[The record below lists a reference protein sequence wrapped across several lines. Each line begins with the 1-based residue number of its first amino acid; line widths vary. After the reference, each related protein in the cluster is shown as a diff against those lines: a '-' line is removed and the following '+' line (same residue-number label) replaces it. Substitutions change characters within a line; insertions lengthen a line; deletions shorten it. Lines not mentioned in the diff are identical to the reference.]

1 MGKREAWADARLEVL
16 ARRCPE
22 ALALARLLAP
32 AVTIDAPL
40 LRSMRLTLLPRTGAW
55 IEAELWHS
63 PLVKAR
69 SAGGL
74 RFEPAVIE
82 RLREQLAAAWQ
93 ADDEGERQRILEARG
108 VMAAVHTGLS
118 PALALEERVAWAA
131 AMGEL
136 DEIEEAL
143 ASAVKGVLDG
153 SRPGLAAWAGQAV
166 ARLPAESFGT
176 SAGQAL
182 RLLAAQAG
190 HATATRPEGVSP
202 TRILSELPLARLGIA
217 RRGPLLVL
225 GATAWRAGFA
235 LPVPDSEP
243 RLVEVLW
250 QDEDDRLL
258 RMPHAIAGGEA
269 QEIEVGHARVQLVNA
284 LGEAFEVPG
293 FERWAGGGAGYGR
306 LELHHGQRE
315 GMGEGYMLTLQR
327 GEMDA
332 HGTALDFIGGS
343 VEQLAPSL
351 LEAWA
356 SASRDADDFMLEAGL
371 AQFRD
376 IPLLQ
381 SHQLSMLAPDDD
393 IELHL
398 DSAAARI
405 PWEYLLGKR
414 GLNGRLVH
422 ARSGSMRRSADD
434 ASGHAVLVA
443 SVANLDRPSP
453 ADIDEIFRSARFEV
467 EILSEA
473 SATELVTRLHRRPW
487 RALHLESLIDPT
499 GGKRPRDVAVS
510 LPIGDGAFLSPGDL
524 EQLKVL
530 PELVVIRGGAR
541 AGAGFAA
548 SWGEALREGLVSAV
562 LVNDWHVADE
572 IASVFFGSF
581 YEVLTAGGTVAEAA
595 LIARLETRRRFP
607 GSPAW
612 AAFQLHGDGEY
623 RLPRV
628 APRKAATKA
637 AEAKAAEPYDL
648 RAIRALEQ
656 RGVPEPGLYAIDAS
670 AVPPSLNGPDAFSM
684 LQGRALLFIHGMGSS
699 MLGSFAGMWSSDNL
713 AAWQQ
718 LASAYS
724 GRMLCFEH
732 WGLSRSPLEN
742 ALELVRALPFGIEL
756 TVLSV
761 SDGGLIGELLCRAGR
776 VADQPGWEDD
786 DFWESAGRT
795 EETAAPFDE
804 ADFALFDG
812 AARETLER
820 LAKEMMSKSLRI
832 VDFVRIACPVRGTTY
847 PARAKQVFGGIAR
860 LMGTVGSHAGSL
872 PLRLLDAIV
881 DPERVPGL
889 RAMEPTAPLIRMLN
903 REGVRVDSELAI
915 VAGTFRA
922 DSLAG
927 RLKAGLLGLLVDRDN
942 DMLVATESM
951 FGGAARTR
959 PARFVRFEG
968 GDINHFSYLEQ
979 AEVVRTVV
987 DRLLNGSPG
996 PAWQI
1001 VPGEGAPAPIVVV
1014 VHDASQPSEVLEQC
1028 AAALA
1033 PLENEGRIRL
1043 FVASDRDP
1051 MLVDD
1056 GVRGPLTLALERARV
1071 LVVLL
1076 TPGLLR
1082 SSGLEYALH
1091 RLRDRLVDARCVVL
1105 PIEVLPTDLEQS
1117 ALASLASMSPRRV
1130 LHPRSDDP
1138 EAWREVALTVARILD
1153 GAQGSGAA
1161 ASARAG
1167 FAPAFDGAGE
1177 ALKRSDWDKA

>member
-1 MGKREAWADARLEVL
+1 A
-16 ARRCPE
+16 
-22 ALALARLLAP
+22 
-32 AVTIDAPL
+32 
-40 LRSMRLTLLPRTGAW
+40 
-55 IEAELWHS
+55 
-63 PLVKAR
+63 
-69 SAGGL
+69 
-74 RFEPAVIE
+74 
-82 RLREQLAAAWQ
+82 
-93 ADDEGERQRILEARG
+93 
-108 VMAAVHTGLS
+108 
-118 PALALEERVAWAA
+118 
-131 AMGEL
+131 
-136 DEIEEAL
+136 
-143 ASAVKGVLDG
+143 
-153 SRPGLAAWAGQAV
+153 
-166 ARLPAESFGT
+166 
-176 SAGQAL
+176 
-182 RLLAAQAG
+182 
-190 HATATRPEGVSP
+190 
-202 TRILSELPLARLGIA
+202 
-217 RRGPLLVL
+217 
-225 GATAWRAGFA
+225 
-235 LPVPDSEP
+235 
-243 RLVEVLW
+243 
-250 QDEDDRLL
+250 RLL

-269 QEIEVGHARVQLVNA
+269 QEIEVGRARVQLVNV
-284 LGEAFEVPG
+284 LGDTFEVPG
-293 FERWAGGGAGYGR
+293 FAHWAGGSAAYR
-306 LELHHGQRE
+306 TLELRHVRDDVS
-315 GMGEGYMLTLQR
+315 GEGYALSLR
-327 GEMDA
+327 EPD
-332 HGTALDFIGGS
+332 GTSSAQDFIVGAAERLVPS
-343 VEQLAPSL
+343 LAPFAQQGEEGIWVSV
-351 LEAWA
+351 
-356 SASRDADDFMLEAGL
+356 GL
-371 AQFRD
+371 DHAAES
-376 IPLLQ
+376 PLLQ
-381 SHQLSMLAPDDD
+381 SQVFAALAPDED
-393 IELHL
+393 IELLL
-398 DSAAARI
+398 DEAAARL
-405 PWEYLLGKR
+405 PWEYLLGER
-414 GLNGRLVH
+414 VFNGRLVR
-422 ARSGSMRRSADD
+422 ARSGDVGRAGGDSG
-434 ASGHAVLVA
+434 GHAVLVA
-443 SVANLDRPSP
+443 AVAGLKRTSP
-453 ADIDEIFRSARFEV
+453 TAIDPLFRSARYEV
-467 EILSEA
+467 ETLGEA
-473 SATELVTRLHRRPW
+473 SATELLTRLHRRPW
-487 RALHLESLIDPT
+487 RVLHLESLIDQAGNPDFDAGLT
-499 GGKRPRDVAVS
+499 A
-510 LPIGDGAFLSPGDL
+510 LPIGDGALLRPGDL

-530 PELVVIRGGAR
+530 PDLVVIRGRAR
-541 AGAGFAA
+541 MGSGFAA
-548 SWGEALREGLVSAV
+548 SWGEALRERMTSAV
-562 LVNDWHVADE
+562 LVNDWHIPDE
-572 IASVFFGSF
+572 AASVFLDSF
-581 YEVLTAGGTVAEAA
+581 YEVLTSGSSAAEAV
-595 LIARLETRRRFP
+595 LIARLETRRHFP
-607 GSPAW
+607 GSLAW

-628 APRKAATKA
+628 AQRKAATKA
-637 AEAKAAEPYDL
+637 AKAKAAEPYDL